1 MLTGKNR
8 FCSFSWSTLPVLLQF
23 CSSAKPQQNFFS
35 FRILWGAGLRDF
47 LLAFIFLP
55 PEVPCYHG
63 PSFAQFWWFCILFS
77 FCFCMSPWFE
87 FCWVLLVLHS
97 VLLLF
102 VHVMMVRVLLSFAG
116 FAFCFAFVSVCYH
129 GPSFAEF
136 CGFALRFLF
145 VSAYFSSNDPETKN
159 RLRTDNFLI
168 SFSTTLK
175 NYPWCVRV
183 RERTQDHGRGAAA
196 NATKTTDQ
204 GRQAYKGLEPVVPA
218 EAPQQGPRRTQPHKG
233 RNRWFQ

>member
-77 FCFCMSPWFE
+77 FCFCMSAWFE

-168 SFSTTLK
+168 SFSIFVFLFS
-175 NYPWCVRV
+175 CRSL
-183 RERTQDHGRGAAA
+183 
-196 NATKTTDQ
+196 DQ
-204 GRQAYKGLEPVVPA
+204 GFQNNFGLHEPNEENRLELKKPNP
-218 EAPQQGPRRTQPHKG
+218 ENRRFKKKAKKE
-233 RNRWFQ
+233 